1 MDPLKNE
8 YEYFLV
14 LCETPNISRASELL
28 GMQQGSLSKALK
40 KLEESFQGQLF
51 VRQGRGLRQTE
62 LGALLQKQLLK
73 LKSEWEV
80 GIEKN
85 REHLLEVSGRIKIGG
100 HQITAIDI
108 LSRVI
113 PKLNDSYPE
122 LQLDMTFKSS
132 NLITRDVIEHELD
145 FGFVANPIAHPT
157 LVIKKLR
164 KDFIGLWAKDPLHHD
179 KVVYYNPDMIEVSKV
194 LKKYKSYK
202 HVPIADYEV
211 LAQFAV
217 QSSGITILPNP
228 VADRYKKLKN
238 FGKKLLEVDICMIY
252 NIERPQTKTFK
263 TVLEEFRK
271 LVVS

>member
-1 MDPLKNE
+1 MDPLKKE

-80 GIEKN
+80 GIQKN

-108 LSRVI
+108 LSKVI
-113 PKLNDSYPE
+113 PKLNDRYPE

-157 LVIKKLR
+157 LVIKKIR
-164 KDFIGLWAKDPLHHD
+164 KDFIGLWAKDPDHHD

-194 LKKYKSYK
+194 LRRYKSYK
-202 HVPIADYEV
+202 HVPVADYEV

-217 QSSGITILPNP
+217 ESSGITILPNP

-271 LVVS
+271 LAVS